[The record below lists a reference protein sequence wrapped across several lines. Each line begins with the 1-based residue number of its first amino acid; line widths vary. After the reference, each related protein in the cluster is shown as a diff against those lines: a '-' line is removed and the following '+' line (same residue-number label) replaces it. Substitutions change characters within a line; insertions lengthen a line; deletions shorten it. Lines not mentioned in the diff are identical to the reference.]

1 MSFEP
6 RDYLRHILAEADY
19 LIGKSQGLTF
29 ENFDADETLRRAFM
43 RSLEVI
49 GEAVKKL
56 PAEFREQDPEV
67 EWGPIARL
75 RDRLIH
81 GHIGIDYQLV
91 WDPARVGH
99 RSEQDPATTPQ
110 DQPYHGLAGITIG
123 CWRACRLSR
132 SVSWPSGWSMAKLPR
147 SRSA

>member
-6 RDYLRHILAEADY
+6 RDYLRHLLAEADY

-29 ENFDADETLRRAFM
+29 ESFDADETLRRAFV

-49 GEAVKKL
+49 GEGVKKL
-56 PAEFREQDPEV
+56 PAEFREQHPEV

-81 GHIGIDYQLV
+81 GYFGIDHQIV
-91 WDPARVGH
+91 WDIV
-99 RSEQDPATTPQ
+99 QNK
-110 DQPYHGLAGITIG
+110 I
-123 CWRACRLSR
+123 
-132 SVSWPSGWSMAKLPR
+132 PSLRRKISHIIDLLG
-147 SRSA
+147 

>member
-19 LIGKSQGLTF
+19 LIEQSKELTF
-29 ENFDADETLRRAFM
+29 ERFDADETLRRAFV

-56 PAEFREQDPEV
+56 PAEFREKYPEV

-81 GHIGIDYQLV
+81 GYFGIDYQIV
-91 WDPARVGH
+91 WDIVQNKIPVLRRDIIRIMDSPG
-99 RSEQDPATTPQ
+99 
-110 DQPYHGLAGITIG
+110 
-123 CWRACRLSR
+123 
-132 SVSWPSGWSMAKLPR
+132 
-147 SRSA
+147 

>member
-6 RDYLRHILAEADY
+6 HDYLRHILAEADY
-19 LIGKSQGLTF
+19 LIEQSEELTF
-29 ENFDADETLRRAFM
+29 ERFDADETLRRAFV

-56 PAEFREQDPEV
+56 PAEFREQHPEV

-81 GHIGIDYQLV
+81 GYFGIDYQIV
-91 WDPARVGH
+91 WDIAQNKVPPLRRKINRIIDLLG
-99 RSEQDPATTPQ
+99 
-110 DQPYHGLAGITIG
+110 
-123 CWRACRLSR
+123 
-132 SVSWPSGWSMAKLPR
+132 
-147 SRSA
+147 

>member
-29 ENFDADETLRRAFM
+29 ESFDADETLRRAFV

-49 GEAVKKL
+49 GEAAKKL
-56 PAEFREQDPEV
+56 PAGFREQHPEV

-81 GHIGIDYQLV
+81 GYFGIDYEIV
-91 WDPARVGH
+91 WDIVQNKIPSLR
-99 RSEQDPATTPQ
+99 RK
-110 DQPYHGLAGITIG
+110 I
-123 CWRACRLSR
+123 SR
-132 SVSWPSGWSMAKLPR
+132 IIALPG
-147 SRSA
+147 

>member
-6 RDYLRHILAEADY
+6 RDYLRHILTEADY

-29 ENFDADETLRRAFM
+29 ESFDADETLRRAFV

-56 PAEFREQDPEV
+56 PAEFREQHPEV

-81 GHIGIDYQLV
+81 GYFGIDYQIV
-91 WDPARVGH
+91 WDIVQNKIPPLR
-99 RSEQDPATTPQ
+99 RK
-110 DQPYHGLAGITIG
+110 I
-123 CWRACRLSR
+123 SR
-132 SVSWPSGWSMAKLPR
+132 IIDLPG
-147 SRSA
+147 